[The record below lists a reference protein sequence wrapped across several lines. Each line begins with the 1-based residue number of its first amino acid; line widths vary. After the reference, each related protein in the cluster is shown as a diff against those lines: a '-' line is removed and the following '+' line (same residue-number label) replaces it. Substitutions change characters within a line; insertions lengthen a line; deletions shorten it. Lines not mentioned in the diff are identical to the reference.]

1 MSFVFVLAL
10 FVIYGIFN
18 NAMGM
23 HEWIYPNELFPT
35 HIRGT
40 AVGFA
45 TAITRAASATS
56 TFLFPTIMA
65 NYGLAVTLYICGGL
79 FFIGFLLCLF
89 MAPETKNMSLTE
101 SSSIRKVS

>member
-1 MSFVFVLAL
+1 
-10 FVIYGIFN
+10 
-18 NAMGM
+18 M

-40 AVGFA
+40 AVGFS

-56 TFLFPTIMA
+56 TFLFPIIME
-65 NYGLAVTLYICGGL
+65 NYGLAVTLYICGAL

-89 MAPETKNMSLTE
+89 MAPETKNMSLAE
-101 SSSIRKVS
+101 SSSIKKGTTQRTDSLLMEKNG